1 MSRKNAKTGL
11 PASKHPDAK
20 LIQACVDFAIAM
32 RGASGAYEID
42 PTGNN
47 DFAQAID
54 SKLLAQ
60 ADDAQAVITRRAPST
75 IDGLRA
81 KAMIL
86 KMAID
91 LDCDETGALSGS
103 LAEDVKRFHKAISE
117 HKLIAPDLDIAS

>member
-1 MSRKNAKTGL
+1 MSQKNAKTAS

-20 LIQACVDFAIAM
+20 LIRACIDFAIAM
-32 RGASGAYEID
+32 RGASGAYEVD

-47 DFAQAID
+47 EFAQAID
-54 SKLLAQ
+54 RKLLAQ
-60 ADDAQAVITRRAPST
+60 ADRAQAAIARSAPST

-91 LDCDETGALSGS
+91 LDCEGTGAL
-103 LAEDVKRFHKAISE
+103 
-117 HKLIAPDLDIAS
+117 